1 VKTILIISFSNLKN
15 DPRVNRQIQFLKDS
29 YRVIAAGTEDPELP
43 GVDFIS
49 CKLQFPKKNLRSRVA
64 KAAVIRFLFYS
75 KQYDQYY
82 WIPGNKPLILDRLS
96 HLKPDLIIANDIQPL
111 PIALRLANL
120 RNAKVLFD
128 AHEYTPR
135 QYEDSLR
142 WKIAQP
148 YYKYLCFKFIPQ
160 VHGMMTVN
168 QTIADEYEKDTGV
181 KPVVVTNAP
190 AYHKIEPC
198 FRSHDEK
205 YIRLIHHGKAS
216 RSRKIQNI
224 IKMMDYLDDRF
235 LLDFLLV
242 DNPDYIQELQQQAQG
257 DSRIRFLSPVPMQ
270 ELIPFSNQY
279 DIGVF
284 LVEPVNFNLRY
295 TLPNKLFEFIQA
307 RLAIA
312 IGPSP
317 EMARI
322 VRDYDCGVVS
332 EDFSPRSLAKRL
344 MNLDHSQI
352 NYYKQQSHKAAQVL
366 SAEQNRKILLDL
378 VGDIL

>member
-1 VKTILIISFSNLKN
+1 VKTILIISFSDLKN

-43 GVDFIS
+43 GVEFIS
-49 CKLQFPKKNLRSRVA
+49 CKLQFPRKNLRSRVA
-64 KAAVIRFLFYS
+64 KAALIRLLLCL
-75 KQYDQYY
+75 KQYDQFY
-82 WIPGNKPLILDRLS
+82 WIPGDKTLILDKLS
-96 HLKPDLIIANDIQPL
+96 PLQPDLIIANDLKPL
-111 PIALRLANL
+111 PIALRLAKF

-135 QYEDSLR
+135 QYENLLR
-142 WKIAQP
+142 WKILQP
-148 YYKYLCFKFIPQ
+148 YYKYLCSKFIPQ

-181 KPVVVTNAP
+181 KPVIVTNAP
-190 AYHKIEPC
+190 VYHKIEPC
-198 FRSHDEK
+198 FRSHDEQ
-205 YIRLIHHGKAS
+205 YIRLIHHGGAS
-216 RSRKIQNI
+216 RSRKLQNM
-224 IKMMDYLDDRF
+224 IKMMEYLDDRF

-242 DNPDYIQELQQQAQG
+242 GNPAYVQELQQQARG
-257 DSRIRFLSPVPMQ
+257 DSRIRFLSPVPMK
-270 ELIPFSNQY
+270 ELVTFSNQY

-332 EDFSPRSLAKRL
+332 EDFSPRSLAKQL
-344 MNLDHSQI
+344 MKLNHSQI
-352 NYYKQQSHKAAQVL
+352 NYYKQQSHKAAQIL

-378 VGDIL
+378 VEDIL